1 MRESGR
7 AMLIAGVVFFGLGTL
22 LFVVSEKITVQV
34 GLMPFSF
41 MLIFLLV
48 FGLILFGTGI
58 LMFVM
63 DRYWNV

>member
-7 AMLIAGVVFFGLGTL
+7 AMLAAGVVFFALGTL
-22 LFVVSEKITVQV
+22 FFVVSDKITVQV

-48 FGLILFGTGI
+48 FGLVLFGTGI
-58 LMFVM
+58 LMFVI